1 MKKALVVFGCALL
14 LQNITACAQP
24 LSQKKAFTRQDSLR
38 GSVTPERAWWDA
50 TCYDIAVQPDYNS
63 RSIAGSNTLRFKVVQ
78 PGQTMQ
84 IDLQQP
90 MLLSRALFGGK
101 ELPLRRDGN
110 VYYLQFPQ
118 QLPLGSVHTVQLE
131 YKGVPRS
138 AVNPPWDG
146 GWIWKK
152 DAKGRPWMS
161 VAVQG
166 LGASAWYPCKD
177 YQGDEPDSA
186 FMNITV
192 PDSLVAV
199 ANGRLLGKTTSNGNI
214 TWRWG
219 VTNPINN
226 YNLVPYIG
234 KYVNWKD
241 TFKGEKGNLDCSYW
255 VLDYNEEKGRKQ
267 FVQAHQTL
275 KALEHWFGPYPFYE
289 DSYKLVE
296 SPHLGMEHQSAVAY
310 GNRFGNGYLG
320 RDLSGS
326 GWGLKWDYIIVH
338 ESGHEWFGNNIT
350 TKDVAD
356 MWVQEGFTDYSET
369 LFTEFFHGKKAG
381 SEYVQGLRTSIQ
393 NDMPII
399 GPYGVNQEGSGD
411 MYYKGANLIHTIRQV
426 INDDKLFRSIL
437 RGLNQD
443 FYHQTVT
450 TQQVEQYISQKS
462 KIDFSKVFDQYLR
475 TTQIPKLEFRPG
487 NGGFQCRW
495 TNCVPGFNMRVK
507 TTTGDWIRPTTD
519 WTNLKLNPYKGI
531 TIDPNFYITAMP
543 SGNFFKQQRV
553 SGQL

>member
-1 MKKALVVFGCALL
+1 MKKALFFLCCALS
-14 LQNITACAQP
+14 LQSLDACAQP
-24 LSQKKAFTRQDSLR
+24 LSQKKTFSRQDSLR

-50 TCYDIAVQPDYNS
+50 TCYTISVAPDYNA
-63 RSIAGSNTLRFKVVQ
+63 RSIGGSNLLQFKVLE
-78 PGQTMQ
+78 PGQKMQ
-84 IDLQQP
+84 IDLQEP
-90 MLLSRALFGGK
+90 MQLSKALFAGK
-101 ELPLRRDGN
+101 ELPLQRDGN
-110 VYYLQFPQ
+110 VYYLLFPQ
-118 QLPLGSVHTVQLE
+118 TLAKGSLHTVQLE
-131 YKGVPRS
+131 YKGVPRA
-138 AVNPPWDG
+138 AVNPPWGG
-146 GWIWKK
+146 GWIWKQ

-199 ANGRLLGKTTSNGNI
+199 ANGRLLGKKSEQGNT

-219 VTNPINN
+219 VKNPINN

-234 KYVNWKD
+234 KYVNWTD
-241 TFKGEKGNLDCSYW
+241 SYKGEKGNLDCSYW
-255 VLDYNEEKGRKQ
+255 VLDYNEEKAKKQ

-275 KALEHWFGPYPFYE
+275 EALEHWFGPYPFYE

-381 SEYVQGLRTSIQ
+381 SEYVQGLRNNIS
-393 NDMPII
+393 NDIPII

-426 INDDKLFRSIL
+426 INNDKLFRSIL
-437 RGLNQD
+437 RGLNKD

-450 TQQVEQYISQKS
+450 TRQVEQYISAKS

-475 TTQIPKLEFRPG
+475 TTQIPKLEFRGGNPG
-487 NGGFQCRW
+487 FECRW
-495 TNCVPGFNMRVK
+495 TNCVPGFDMPVK
-507 TTTGDWIRPTTD
+507 TTTGQWIKPKTD
-519 WTNLKLNPYKGI
+519 WTSIKTDI
-531 TIDPNFYITAMP
+531 TKSVVIDSNFYITAQP
-543 SGNFFKQQRV
+543 SGNFFKVRR
-553 SGQL
+553 SANEL